1 MWNRKQQRLGVDAPK
16 LSRKRRTP
24 TRIEDFF
31 GRNAAPEY
39 ASDVIF
45 HNHRINFESLD
56 YIINVVEDRFGQE
69 HFRSNVKLENLL
81 LKAAK
86 GNVFIQEYSDIM
98 AIHSNDFDENRF

>member
-1 MWNRKQQRLGVDAPK
+1 MRHRKQQRLDVDAPR

-24 TRIEDFF
+24 TRIEDLF

-39 ASDVIF
+39 ANDVIF

-56 YIINVVEDRFGQE
+56 YIIVIEHRFGQE

-86 GNVFIQEYSDIM
+86 GNVFIEEYNDIM
-98 AIHSNDFDENRF
+98 AIYSSDFDENRF